1 MTKYGVELIK
11 QYEGFRKAAYAD
23 PVHGWSVPTIGY
35 GTTVYANGQKVK
47 QTDTITEEN
56 ALKELS
62 AFIDKNITPSL
73 KKIPFYSEMS
83 EKQIGALESFAYNLG
98 PNFYGSEGFNTITKR
113 LKEKDWDNMES
124 AFMLYINKG
133 TPAEPGL
140 RLRRSAETALWI
152 SGLKKE
158 TPTKKIEQELAS
170 IKGLE
175 SLNAASQNVL
185 KSLATYTA
193 QDVEKGFKY
202 YTGTNKSDEKLKVAK
217 QLLEGLLNDL
227 YNNLDKQNNFPATT
241 DLVAK
246 TVIIPLIPEAIEWAV
261 NLMNTLNIF
270 QKEKK

>member
-11 QYEGFRKAAYAD
+11 KYEGFRKAAYAD

-47 QTDTITEEN
+47 QTDTITEAN

-62 AFIDKNITPSL
+62 NFIDKNITPAL
-73 KKIPFYSEMS
+73 KKIPYYAQMA

-113 LKEKDWDNMES
+113 LKEKDWNNMES

-140 RLRRSAETALWI
+140 RLRRSAEAALWN
-152 SGLKKE
+152 SGLSV
-158 TPTKKIEQELAS
+158 ELKPKPS
-170 IKGLE
+170 T
-175 SLNAASQNVL
+175 SLNGLNATSQNVL

-193 QDVEKGFKY
+193 ADVEKGFKY
-202 YTGTNKSDEKLKVAK
+202 STGSNKSEEKLKVAK
-217 QLLEGLLNDL
+217 QLLTGLLTDL
-227 YNNLDKQNNFPATT
+227 YNNLDKQNNFPDVT

-246 TVIIPLIPEAIEWAV
+246 EVLIPLIPEAIEWAV
-261 NLMNTLNIF
+261 GLMHGLNIF
-270 QKEKK
+270 QKAKS